1 MTTKATFAE
10 KEWNL
15 LADAPFWVQVALTSH
30 RAGGGTLEGKKYV
43 RTLEEALSGIKAR
56 NQLVKDIVAASEG
69 RRFEQSPTFNT
80 AKQTL
85 EQIGLLLDQKVE
97 SPEADE
103 VRSFLLAVGQK
114 VAEETSEGL
123 FGMGADVS
131 SKEKE
136 LLEMIAVALKATEAD
151 KQRRATAARAKAE
164 AEAKTKQAAEETAR
178 KQREAEAKA
187 KKAAEEAARKQQEAE
202 AKAKQAAEEAAAR
215 QQQEAEAKRS
225 AQEESAR
232 KQQEA
237 KAKAEAAQAMRDRLK
252 RGEGAGKAP
261 EPSPPP
267 VVEKTP
273 GKARSVEAK
282 PTTPSPAPKK
292 ASESGHQTY
301 VVKAGDS
308 LSKIAQAIYGDLN
321 RWRDIYEANKDKIAN
336 PDAIEV
342 GQELIIPEG
351 TATPRFYEVK
361 SGDSFSKIA
370 QEVYGQ
376 ASRWQE
382 IFEANKDQ
390 IKDPGMI
397 HPGQKLRIP

>member
-131 SKEKE
+131 SKEKV

-151 KQRRATAARAKAE
+151 EQRRTTAAKAKAD
-164 AEAKTKQAAEETAR
+164 AEAKAKQAEEAAR
-178 KQREAEAKA
+178 KQREAETKA
-187 KKAAEEAARKQQEAE
+187 EKAAEEAARKQQEAE
-202 AKAKQAAEEAAAR
+202 AKAKKAAEEAAAR
-215 QQQEAEAKRS
+215 KQQEAEAKRS
-225 AQEESAR
+225 AQAESAR

-252 RGEGAGKAP
+252 RGEGAEKAP

-273 GKARSVEAK
+273 DKARSVEAK

-292 ASESGHQTY
+292 ASESGRQTY

-308 LSKIAQAIYGDLN
+308 LSKIAQGIYGDLN

-361 SGDSFSKIA
+361 SGDSLSKIA